1 MKPSAKTALLLL
13 LIPAVFAAGCKEQ
26 EEIQNVPTPRGDT
39 QTYILR
45 QTWPEPEHTIEV
57 AGSGEVITDP
67 DFATIRVGVSVTGDT
82 AESASA
88 QCQERL
94 QLIYEAALGFQ
105 VARADISSAGI
116 EIEARRNEEG
126 GEIVDF
132 LASDTVT
139 VIVRDVDDLNTVL
152 TTVIDAGASQIYAVT
167 YGVTEASTAYREA
180 LAAAVADAHE
190 KAAVL
195 AEASGASLGRV
206 AGIVEQPYDESKLVG
221 VDFESSSIVVTADV
235 VVTFLID

>member
-13 LIPAVFAAGCKEQ
+13 LIPALLAAGCKEQ

-139 VIVRDVDDLNTVL
+139 VI
-152 TTVIDAGASQIYAVT
+152 DAGASQIYAVT

>member
-1 MKPSAKTALLLL
+1 M
-13 LIPAVFAAGCKEQ
+13 G
-26 EEIQNVPTPRGDT
+26 
-39 QTYILR
+39 
-45 QTWPEPEHTIEV
+45 
-57 AGSGEVITDP
+57 VI
-67 DFATIRVGVSVTGDT
+67 RHGDT

-94 QLIYEAALGFQ
+94 QLIYEAALGFPGR
-105 VARADISSAGI
+105 RADISSAGI

-132 LASDTVT
+132 LASDTS
-139 VIVRDVDDLNTVL
+139 RHRARCGRPEHRAQPPSS
-152 TTVIDAGASQIYAVT
+152 DAGASQIYAVT
-167 YGVTEASTAYREA
+167 YGVTEASHGLPRGARRGSGGR
-180 LAAAVADAHE
+180 HE

-206 AGIVEQPYDESKLVG
+206 AGIVEQPYDESMLVG